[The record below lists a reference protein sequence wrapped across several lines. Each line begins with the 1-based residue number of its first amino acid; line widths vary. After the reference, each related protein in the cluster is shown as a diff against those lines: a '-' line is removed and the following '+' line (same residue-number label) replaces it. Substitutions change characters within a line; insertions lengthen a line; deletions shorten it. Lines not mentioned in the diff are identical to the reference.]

1 VKALSKKEKLLAS
14 AQKNLLKGQ
23 VAKAIKDYEKIVEI
37 DKGDMRNRQ
46 KLGELY
52 HRAGMSAEA
61 LDAYESVAKHYS
73 KNGFYL
79 KAIAAYKQMQKV
91 DPTQSRIY
99 FRLGELNEKQG
110 LRGNALAE
118 YRQLVQILRR
128 QDKEGEAV
136 KVLDTMKDLDPD
148 NLKLRLELI
157 AGYARKNEGEKGAE
171 SFQEM
176 LEHLHSKKELTV
188 AGPLLE
194 TLQSFFPDN
203 AALKVATARLL
214 VDCGDAAGGIELL
227 REVLSGEPQHKEALT
242 VLAEGHRLL
251 GAFEEEKKIY
261 QGLLAGDSGNLDLR
275 ERFVRS
281 CLACENGQLA
291 FDELEPWKEAFFDA
305 QRAAVLKEFYEKLRD
320 LLPENE
326 QVRQTLRVI
335 YEKTGEGGKLFDL
348 LGDGEDT
355 VETVA
360 ANGSETV
367 VESKGAEPDEAS
379 SPPVDQSPREETNAP
394 GEDAPAIAAGGSPGP
409 EDTAALSGGDE
420 IELEIELE
428 IDEPSLS
435 VEAFE
440 ADCIDFDTLDLGD
453 PAGDP
458 APEVA
463 TPIEVDVAGELEEA
477 EFFFQQ
483 GLLEEAADKCRK
495 LLETAGE
502 CDGATQLLDKI
513 RASKPDL
520 GENGGK
526 TPGARRKKADAAPAD
541 KSPPAAPASQDREK
555 LRLDGSL
562 NEFKKGLESQIEAED
577 TETHYNLGIA
587 YKEMGL
593 LDDAIEQFDKAKRD
607 VERRVD
613 CLTLKGAC
621 LVQKGDFETA
631 VKSFREGLAV
641 EDIKD
646 EERISLYFELG
657 LLYLGWERPLEAL
670 DSFQCVADIEPFFRQ
685 VDEQI
690 RKLRKELG
698 LDDGGGKGNSGKGSN
713 KNRVSYI

>member
-1 VKALSKKEKLLAS
+1 MKALSKKEKLLAS

-23 VAKAIKDYEKIVEI
+23 IAKAIKDYEKIVEI
-37 DKGDMRNRQ
+37 DQGDMRNRQ

-91 DPTQSRIY
+91 NPAQSKVY
-99 FRLGELNEKQG
+99 YRLGELNEKQG

-128 QDKEGEAV
+128 QEREGEAIQ
-136 KVLDTMKDLDPD
+136 VLETMKDLDPD
-148 NLKLRLELI
+148 NLKLRLELV
-157 AGYARKNEGEKGAE
+157 ASYAREKEREKGVEA
-171 SFQEM
+171 FQEV
-176 LEHLHSKKELTV
+176 LEHLHKKKELTV
-188 AGPLLE
+188 AEPLRE
-194 TLQSFFPDN
+194 TLQSFFPDD

-214 VDCGDAAGGIELL
+214 MDCGDAAGGIKLL
-227 REVLSGEPQHKEALT
+227 REVLTVEPRHQEALT

-261 QGLLAGDSGNLDLR
+261 QELLAGDSGNLDLR

-281 CLACENGQLA
+281 CLACEHGQLA
-291 FDELEPWKEAFFDA
+291 FDELEPWREVFFED
-305 QRAAVLKEFYEKLRD
+305 QRVAVLKEFYEKLRD
-320 LLPENE
+320 LLSENE
-326 QVRQTLRVI
+326 QVRQSLRAI

-348 LGDGEDT
+348 IGDGE
-355 VETVA
+355 ETAEPA
-360 ANGSETV
+360 AATDFETV
-367 VESKGAEPDEAS
+367 VECGGAEPDEAPAPLLDHS
-379 SPPVDQSPREETNAP
+379 SPEEGNAP
-394 GEDAPAIAAGGSPGP
+394 DEDGIAIAASGLP
-409 EDTAALSGGDE
+409 EPDDAAAPSGCDE

-428 IDEPSLS
+428 IDDPSLRS
-435 VEAFE
+435 EVFE
-440 ADCIDFDTLDLGD
+440 GDCIDFDTLDLDGAAVE
-453 PAGDP
+453 PA
-458 APEVA
+458 EIVA
-463 TPIEVDVAGELEEA
+463 AGGVDVDGDLEEA

-483 GLLEEAADKCRK
+483 GLLEEAAGKCRK
-495 LLETAGE
+495 LLAAAGE
-502 CDGATQLLDKI
+502 CAGAQELLDQI
-513 RASKPDL
+513 HALKPELFKED
-520 GENGGK
+520 GK
-526 TPGARRKKADAAPAD
+526 TPSPGRTKADAAPAEEAAP
-541 KSPPAAPASQDREK
+541 SAPASQDREK

-593 LDDAIEQFDKAKRD
+593 LDDAIEQFEKAKQD
-607 VERRVD
+607 VQRRVD

-621 LVQKGDFETA
+621 LVQKGDFESA
-631 VKSFREGLAV
+631 VEAFREGLAV
-641 EDIKD
+641 DDIKD
-646 EERISLYFELG
+646 EERISLYYELG
-657 LLYLGWERPLEAL
+657 LLYLGWKRPLEAL
-670 DSFQCVADIEPFFRQ
+670 DSFQCVADVQPFFRQ

-690 RKLRKELG
+690 RKLRQELG
-698 LDDGGGKGNSGKGSN
+698 LDDGEDKENSGNGSN